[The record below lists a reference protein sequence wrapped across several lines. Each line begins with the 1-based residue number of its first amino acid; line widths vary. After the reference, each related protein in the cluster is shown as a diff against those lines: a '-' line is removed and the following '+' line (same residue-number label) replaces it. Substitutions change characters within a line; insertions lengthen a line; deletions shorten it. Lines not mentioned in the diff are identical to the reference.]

1 MARRREDDGESDG
14 GDDER
19 SSSDKHMKDAKND
32 DADDE
37 GDDAKSSAK
46 SSKERKSK
54 KKKRSGGSDRK
65 KKRRRDDS
73 DSSDAS
79 RRRRKPSRKRR
90 SSRQSRRRRRS
101 RSRSSSSESPRRRR
115 RRPSSRRPDRG
126 GGEDRSR
133 LPRRP
138 ILGTDTSESS
148 EFEHRSLARKP
159 SHGDHESDSDDSYVG
174 YAKMLRLRERA
185 KPIDPTAHLEK
196 VGRHVKLPRDFDRV
210 HASVVA
216 RLRTQIDL
224 GIITPTELCDP
235 LMLNRL
241 ASMAEPEAMAVTEQ
255 FLSIDL
261 RRVRNKASSLSRII
275 RKFLDEKNMALQK
288 EEKLRRIEAK
298 ADRTAAAAA
307 AADARASMPEQLPD
321 AAAAVFAKAASAVAD
336 AEGDDPENGASAA
349 MDDDL
354 PDYEEPDILA

>member
-1 MARRREDDGESDG
+1 
-14 GDDER
+14 
-19 SSSDKHMKDAKND
+19 
-32 DADDE
+32 
-37 GDDAKSSAK
+37 
-46 SSKERKSK
+46 
-54 KKKRSGGSDRK
+54 
-65 KKRRRDDS
+65 
-73 DSSDAS
+73 
-79 RRRRKPSRKRR
+79 
-90 SSRQSRRRRRS
+90 
-101 RSRSSSSESPRRRR
+101 
-115 RRPSSRRPDRG
+115 
-126 GGEDRSR
+126 
-133 LPRRP
+133 
-138 ILGTDTSESS
+138 
-148 EFEHRSLARKP
+148 
-159 SHGDHESDSDDSYVG
+159 
-174 YAKMLRLRERA
+174 MLRLRERA

-307 AADARASMPEQLPD
+307 AADARASMPEQLPE